1 MSAHRT
7 AWHFFFTILLRRRGP
22 RWIEVRDEV
31 PLSEEPLRLD
41 YLLLR
46 KALDPPADDP
56 GQTLRSLWPLL
67 PRITVAEFK
76 SISGPYRTGNLDRLW
91 GYVHVFCADEQNG
104 VELRGDLG
112 ALLVVPGRTPTLDA
126 DAETMGLTWS
136 DLGSGYWQLKG
147 GLFALYVVEIDV
159 VAERE
164 DDDLLRLF
172 GHKPERTPEA
182 RRFWA
187 EQVGTKEAMMA
198 AQELEG
204 YDEVVQRFLELLSPK
219 QRVAGLAPKERL
231 EGLAPEE
238 RLEGLAPEERLA
250 GLAPEQRLEG
260 LSPDQIV
267 LALPDEVLRVL
278 PDAYVASLPE
288 PTREAIH
295 KRLGR

>member
-1 MSAHRT
+1 VSAQRT

-22 RWIEVRDEV
+22 RWVEVRDEV

-56 GQTLRSLWPLL
+56 GQTLRGLWPLL

-91 GYVHVFCADEQNG
+91 AYVHFFCADEKNG
-104 VELRGDLG
+104 VEHRGDLG
-112 ALLVVPGRTPTLDA
+112 ALLVVPRRTPTLDA
-126 DAETMGLTWS
+126 DAKAMGLTWS
-136 DLGSGYWQLKG
+136 DLGNGYWQLKG
-147 GLFALYVVEIDV
+147 GLFALYVVEIDA

-198 AQELEG
+198 ARELEG
-204 YDEVVQRFLELLSPK
+204 YDEVVQKFLELLSPEE
-219 QRVAGLAPKERL
+219 RLAGLAPEQRL
-231 EGLAPEE
+231 A
-238 RLEGLAPEERLA
+238 GLAPEERLA
-250 GLAPEQRLEG
+250 GLAPEQRLAG
-260 LSPDQIV
+260 LSPDQTF
-267 LALPDEVLRVL
+267 LALPDDVLRTL
-278 PDAYVASLPE
+278 PEEYVASLPE
-288 PTREAIH
+288 PTREAIR